1 MQSAAM
7 FVAVVALLALFSQVT
22 AHAASKPHTHTHSQV
37 KVGGGDAS
45 VAFLAVGDWG
55 GMPIPPYTTP
65 GQRDSA
71 KGMDLVAGQL
81 QADFFLALGDNFYF
95 SGVEE
100 STSNR
105 FNGTFQN
112 TYTGTNLMKPWYL
125 IAGNHDH
132 KGNVQAQIDY
142 TELDGTGRWNYP
154 ALYHS
159 HSFTDA
165 TSAVTVDVILL
176 DTVDLCSMS
185 DVMHENE
192 PGYFDTLP
200 LRTKGQ
206 AAEDGAQW
214 AWLEQ
219 QLSGSTADHIL
230 VGGHFPVYSVC
241 EHGNTPTLIEHLKP
255 LLEQYNAHYMHGH
268 DHCMSHMKE
277 TGSTVNYI
285 LTGMGDTCCYE
296 ASNKENIPADSLKF
310 YLAKDNNGSLIDGS
324 KITAGFTSFV
334 ASKSDLIV
342 KYYDQHGTLLFAAD
356 AIPSRSH

>member
-1 MQSAAM
+1 
-7 FVAVVALLALFSQVT
+7 
-22 AHAASKPHTHTHSQV
+22 
-37 KVGGGDAS
+37 
-45 VAFLAVGDWG
+45 
-55 GMPIPPYTTP
+55 
-65 GQRDSA
+65 
-71 KGMDLVAGQL
+71 VAGQL

-142 TELDGTGRWNYP
+142 TELDGSGRWNYP

-200 LRTKGQ
+200 LRSKGQ

-241 EHGNTPTLIEHLKP
+241 DHGNTPTLVEHLKP
-255 LLEQYNAHYMHGH
+255 LLEKYNAHYMHGH

-324 KITAGFTSFV
+324 MITAGFTSFV
-334 ASKSDLIV
+334 ATKSDLIV

-356 AIPSRSH
+356 AIPARTQ